1 MLDVR
6 ARGEH
11 KRWFDF
17 IVECERLFLRN
28 IYSDIDLQKMKI
40 DDIEKYY
47 EIFDKLVELFPVVEG
62 ALEDGDTSVVFE
74 GFMIDELDSVYSIVR
89 RVKRN
94 D

>member
-17 IVECERLFLRN
+17 IVECKRLFLRN

-47 EIFDKLVELFPVVEG
+47 EMFDKLVELFPVVEG